1 MRKIKGHKKLY
12 YTPNMSRFYVKS
24 LEKKGDNKMKEL
36 RIKVEELNKKYEEVK
51 DEINGIK
58 ADGSLSKLCNLMQ
71 EFDETFDQFFDD
83 EELRKKYNA
92 WDYEEDCPDY
102 NKDNADLLEE
112 LDKEDLEAY
121 IDFYTN
127 YIEQLEEQLYNLQ
140 TGDGFKYL

>member
-1 MRKIKGHKKLY
+1 
-12 YTPNMSRFYVKS
+12 
-24 LEKKGDNKMKEL
+24 MKEL
-36 RIKVEELNKKYEEVK
+36 RVKVEELNKKYEEVK

-92 WDYEEDCPDY
+92 WDYEEDCPEY